1 MSSYKIFEATVEA
14 VKLSVT
20 VKMYM
25 GWDDNTK
32 NAPTLTKIAESSG
45 VQMVTVHGRTRCQF
59 YSGNADWDF
68 IRSVKESVKIP
79 VIANDDITNFAKAKR
94 SPTNKNLVVQT
105 VLWSVEEHMA
115 NLGLFH
121 KLIIILKQVKKNL
134 LPL

>member
-79 VIANDDITNFAKAKR
+79 VIANDDITNFAKAKEV
-94 SPTNKNLVVQT
+94 LQT
-105 VLWSVEEHMA
+105 KIWWCRRYY
-115 NLGLFH
+115 GR
-121 KLIIILKQVKKNL
+121 
-134 LPL
+134 